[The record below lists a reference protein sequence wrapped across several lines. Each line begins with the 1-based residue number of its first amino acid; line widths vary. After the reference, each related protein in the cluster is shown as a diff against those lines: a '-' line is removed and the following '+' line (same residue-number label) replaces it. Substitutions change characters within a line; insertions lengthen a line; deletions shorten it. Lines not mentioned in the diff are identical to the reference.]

1 MENLLPRDAYDLDEA
16 GMWKRMPLVG
26 GVFAFLFGSLG
37 FGIIF
42 PLGFQL
48 AFRLVLPQ
56 RVTLPLLTVGLVS
69 GLLFGVLFAL
79 VFGFMFPARAR
90 QRLSAATDAIYFDDP
105 KFVVLPPA
113 DLGLTHRLPCSWMK
127 SENFAVGGVLYL
139 GSGGFLF
146 IPHRKNLP
154 THRQPFEIKSLS
166 DITFSLVTPRLNS
179 LMKLLVK
186 RVPPRLQIESRD
198 TSARFL
204 VPEAEKTLG
213 KIAEIVARM

>member
-1 MENLLPRDAYDLDEA
+1 MENLLPRDAYDLDET
-16 GMWKRMPLVG
+16 GMWKRMPLFV

-42 PLGFQL
+42 PLGFKL
-48 AFRLVLPQ
+48 AFRLVLQQP
-56 RVTLPLLTVGLVS
+56 VTLPWRVGLLS

-79 VFGFMFPARAR
+79 IFGFMFPARAR
-90 QRLSAATDAIYFDDP
+90 RRFSAATDAIYFDDP

-154 THRQPFEIKSLS
+154 IHRQPLEIKSLS
-166 DITFSLVTPRLNS
+166 DITFSLVTPRPNS

-186 RVPPRLQIESRD
+186 SAPPRLQIESHD

-204 VPEAEKTLG
+204 VPEAKKTLE
-213 KIAEIVARM
+213 KIAVIVARM